1 MKIEINGEIKINL
14 EINKMKLKS
23 VSVEPID
30 DR

>member
-23 VSVEPID
+23 VSEV
-30 DR
+30 RFKA